1 MKQDLKSKKKFVIFF
16 VNFAPQINN
25 PMESIKEIFRIG
37 YGPSSSHTMAPR
49 RASELFLRDHKTAT
63 RFEITLFGA
72 LAATG
77 KGHLTDKAIL
87 DVLGQDRTKIIWKA
101 DTFLDLHPNAM
112 QFDAFDNEDKLLDS
126 RKYYSI
132 GGGKIIR
139 EDSNEGLEINEV
151 YPHHSL
157 TEILQY
163 LDENGL
169 TFWEYVQ
176 EFEHAEI
183 WDYLAEVLAVMKKS
197 VEDGLN
203 EEGVLPGGLRL
214 RRKAMSYYTKARS
227 YKPSL
232 KGRCLVQSYALAVSE
247 QNAAG
252 GLIVTAPTCGSC
264 GVVPAVL
271 YHLSKEHEFTD
282 KQIIRSLATAGL
294 FGSIIKHNASIS
306 GAEVGCQGEV
316 GSACSM
322 AAAAANQL
330 FGGTPQQIEYAA
342 EIGLEHHLGLTCDP
356 VCGLVQVP
364 CIERNAFAALRAL
377 DANLYAMMSDGK
389 HVISFDKVVETMKQ
403 TGKDLPSLYKET
415 AAGGLAVVGKGF
427 CSI

>member
-1 MKQDLKSKKKFVIFF
+1 
-16 VNFAPQINN
+16 
-25 PMESIKEIFRIG
+25 MESIREIFRIG

-49 RASELFLRDHKTAT
+49 KASELFLKDNREAA

-112 QFDAFDNEDKLLDS
+112 QFEAFDNEDKLLDS

-403 TGKDLPSLYKET
+403 TGNDLPSLYKET